1 LNTDEQGRREEILD
15 ENLSGSGDP
24 DGIGRGVLTSL
35 GEGLS
40 SIEGECE
47 RLVPLLSSIGG

>member
-15 ENLSGSGDP
+15 ENLGGSGDP
-24 DGIGRGVLTSL
+24 DGIDGGVLVSL
-35 GEGLS
+35 GEGLPS
-40 SIEGECE
+40 MEGERE